1 MFRSC
6 HSFDIDR
13 PAPGPLFMFH
23 GTYVIIGKTK
33 GLHMIKADKLP
44 CGVRI
49 VYEKI
54 PEAQSACIGIWV
66 GAGSYCEGNDVSG
79 ISHYIEHMFFKGT
92 EKRTA
97 LQIAEDTDRIG
108 AHINAFTSKESTC
121 YHIKALTDQFPQA
134 VDILLDM
141 LCHSLFDT
149 KEMRKERGVI
159 LEEMSMIQD
168 TPDDYILDLLT
179 AKVLAKTDMESSI
192 IGTRKSLK
200 SISRDNILH
209 FIEANYTKDNIVVAV
224 VGNFD
229 EETLSQKL
237 DGALSQFGEKKPVR
251 PQNTPIAGVRFQDK
265 VKDVGQAHIAIGIPS
280 IPLASEHYYAHAIVN
295 EVLGGS
301 MSSRLFQNIREQKGL
316 AYTVYS
322 ATSCYSQVGMFFIYA
337 GVSLGKTKEAISAI
351 AFELEKLGRE
361 AIGKEDIQVVKQ
373 RLKSGYIFSLE
384 SMNSRMYRLGKNSL
398 LLGRHYTPEETLAEI
413 DAVTEEDV
421 ATACKQLGNFSSYSG
436 VSISKDKLNMK
447 ALMEI

>member
-1 MFRSC
+1 
-6 HSFDIDR
+6 
-13 PAPGPLFMFH
+13 
-23 GTYVIIGKTK
+23 
-33 GLHMIKADKLP
+33 MIKTGRLP
-44 CGVRI
+44 CGVRT

-54 PEAQSACIGIWV
+54 EEAQSACIGIWV
-66 GAGSYCEGNDVSG
+66 GAGSYCEGEDVKG

-97 LQIAEDTDRIG
+97 MQIAQDTDKIG
-108 AHINAFTSKESTC
+108 AHINAFTSKEATC
-121 YHIKALTDQFPQA
+121 YHIKALTDQFPAA

-141 LCHSLFDT
+141 LCNSLFDP
-149 KEMRKERGVI
+149 KEMKKERGVI
-159 LEEMSMIQD
+159 LEEMSMIED

-179 AKVLAKTDMESSI
+179 AKVLAKTDIESSI

-200 SISRDNILH
+200 SINRDKILNY
-209 FIEANYTKDNIVVAV
+209 IKTNYTKDNIVVAV

-229 EETLSQKL
+229 EE
-237 DGALSQFGEKKPVR
+237 ALSARLDAALSDFEEKKPPR
-251 PQNTPIAGVRFQDK
+251 PENNAITGIRFQDK
-265 VKDVGQAHIAIGIPS
+265 SKDVGQTHIAIGIPS
-280 IPLASEHYYAHAIVN
+280 IPLGSDQYYAQAVVN

-322 ATSCYSQVGMFFIYA
+322 AAACYAQVGMFYIYA
-337 GVSLGKTKEAISAI
+337 GVTMGKAKEALSAI

-361 AIGKEDIQVVKQ
+361 AIGKEDIDVVKQ

-398 LLGRHYTPEETLAEI
+398 ILGRHYTPEETLAEI
-413 DAVTEEDV
+413 DSVTQEEV
-421 ATACKQLGNFSSYSG
+421 ETACSMLGKFDSYSG